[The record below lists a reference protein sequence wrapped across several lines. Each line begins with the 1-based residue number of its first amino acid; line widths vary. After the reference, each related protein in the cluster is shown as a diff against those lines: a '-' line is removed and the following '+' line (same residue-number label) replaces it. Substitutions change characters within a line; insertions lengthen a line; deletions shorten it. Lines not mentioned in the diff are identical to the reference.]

1 MAKLKKTTKGVNDNS
16 KRTRWEDEDD
26 LEKDLYSISDF
37 GQPFK
42 DNSPP
47 SIYVR
52 KARTKSIYDIDD
64 DMDMV
69 PTSCGRGRNMLMNT
83 KAVRNSTFLKQQ
95 SEISQEIRLTSSGY
109 GYCND
114 QIEHALN
121 CNTAK
126 SQPSSATNSLITLS
140 NGATTSRSSTPNEVT
155 NRPLMP
161 LCDIVRNGGTK
172 LKQEV
177 LYKPDPDKQINLN
190 SLKDFPKL

>member
-1 MAKLKKTTKGVNDNS
+1 MAKLKKTTKGVNDTS

-26 LEKDLYSISDF
+26 FEKDLYSISDF

-52 KARTKSIYDIDD
+52 KARTKSIYDTDD
-64 DMDMV
+64 DIDMV
-69 PTSCGRGRNMLMNT
+69 PTSCGRGRMMLMNT
-83 KAVRNSTFLKQQ
+83 KTIRNSTFLKQQ
-95 SEISQEIRLTSSGY
+95 SEISKDIRLTSSGY

-121 CNTAK
+121 CNTVPPQK
-126 SQPSSATNSLITLS
+126 PPTLS
-140 NGATTSRSSTPNEVT
+140 NGATTSRSSTPPNEVT
-155 NRPLMP
+155 NRPLMA

-177 LYKPDPDKQINLN
+177 LYKPDPDKPINLN
-190 SLKDFPKL
+190 SLKEFPKL